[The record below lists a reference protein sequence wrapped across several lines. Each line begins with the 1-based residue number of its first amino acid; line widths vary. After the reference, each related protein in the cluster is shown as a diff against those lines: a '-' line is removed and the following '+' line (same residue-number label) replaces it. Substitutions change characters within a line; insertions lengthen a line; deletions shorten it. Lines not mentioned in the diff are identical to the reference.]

1 MTRACRSRRAARSTS
16 RKGQWHGFENPDS
29 TLDLV
34 WIVTPPG
41 LEAFFREIGNPPGSP
56 PKTLTRE
63 QFREIG
69 QKHGTIFKG

>member
-1 MTRACRSRRAARSTS
+1 M
-16 RKGQWHGFENPDS
+16 
-29 TLDLV
+29 
-34 WIVTPPG
+34 TPPG